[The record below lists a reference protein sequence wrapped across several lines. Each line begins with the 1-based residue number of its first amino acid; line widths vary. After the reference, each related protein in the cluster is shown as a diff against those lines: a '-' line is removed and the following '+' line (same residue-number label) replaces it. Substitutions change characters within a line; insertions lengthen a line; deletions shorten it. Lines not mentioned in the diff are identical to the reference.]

1 MTLLVT
7 LLLLLVMALASCVG
21 FIIAFSSAMEGG
33 GLAFATEVGQDDLLS
48 HDILGGDVQ

>member
-1 MTLLVT
+1 MTLIVT
-7 LLLLLVMALASCVG
+7 FLLLVMALVGRVG